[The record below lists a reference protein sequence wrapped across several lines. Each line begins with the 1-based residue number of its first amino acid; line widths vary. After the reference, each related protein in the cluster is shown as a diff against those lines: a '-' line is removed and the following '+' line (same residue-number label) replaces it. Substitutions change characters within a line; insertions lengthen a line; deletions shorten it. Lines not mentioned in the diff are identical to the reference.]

1 MYIHSQCEKVTHAL
15 KSKGHMLGMQL
26 RMVNTQAAYFR
37 FGSESP

>member
-1 MYIHSQCEKVTHAL
+1 MYIHSQCEKVIHAL